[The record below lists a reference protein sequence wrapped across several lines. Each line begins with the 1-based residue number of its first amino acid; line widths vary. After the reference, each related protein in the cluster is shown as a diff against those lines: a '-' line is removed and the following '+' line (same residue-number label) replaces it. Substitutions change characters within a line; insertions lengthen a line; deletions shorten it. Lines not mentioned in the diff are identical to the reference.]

1 MFSWGITMVVSD
13 LLSVFPDA
21 EVAVRLRAAPVLRGE
36 PAALSQR
43 LTVLE
48 DLGDAAD
55 ADRLAALQADIL
67 ALTA

>member
-1 MFSWGITMVVSD
+1 MVVSD

-21 EVAVRLRAAPVLRGE
+21 EIVVRVRTAPVLRTE
-36 PAALSQR
+36 PAALAER
-43 LTVLE
+43 LAVLD

-67 ALTA
+67 ALAA